1 MDEKKQSLG
10 EKLKSGL
17 NPFYLS
23 MEGLALFAF
32 LGNFACNYILGY
44 CGHKDEEEK
53 IRNSRVCELRLPKN
67 ELSTDWM
74 TRYLEN
80 EGKEFNPRLLMREL
94 YGLNNK
100 FLSPFDSG
108 FKKDLNFS
116 EKENSFFDFT
126 GDGKIDFGGLEVK
139 FRNIDGMNHT
149 QFSYGPQF

>member
-53 IRNSRVCELRLPKN
+53 IRSSKVCELRLPKSDS
-67 ELSTDWM
+67 STDWM